1 VADVTDNAVRRRY
14 EMVVDGVTAYVTYAR
29 KGDRLTLVHTEVPK
43 ALSGRG
49 VGSSLAT
56 AVFEDVRRRGLRV
69 AVECEFLEA
78 FIKRRREFADL
89 VVEPDDAP

>member
-1 VADVTDNAVRRRY
+1 MAEVTDNAARRRY
-14 EMVVDGVTAYVTYAR
+14 EMVVDGATAYVTYVR
-29 KGDRLTLVHTEVPK
+29 HGDRLTLVHTEVPK
-43 ALSGRG
+43 VLGGRG

-56 AVFEDVRRRGLRV
+56 AVLEDVRTRGLRI

-78 FIKRRREFADL
+78 FIKRHSEFADL

>member
-1 VADVTDNAVRRRY
+1 MAEVTDNALRRRY
-14 EMVVDGVTAYVTYAR
+14 EMVADGATAYVTYVR
-29 KGDRLTLVHTEVPK
+29 HGNRLTLVHTEVPK

-56 AVFEDVRRRGLRV
+56 AVLEEVRRRGRHV

-78 FIKRRREFADL
+78 FINRHPEFADL
-89 VVEPDDAP
+89 VIEDDAP

>member
-1 VADVTDNAVRRRY
+1 MTDLTDDTACRRY

-29 KGDRLTLVHTEVPK
+29 LGDRLTLVHTEVPK
-43 ALSGRG
+43 ALGGRV

-56 AVFEDVRRRGLRV
+56 AVLEDVRKRGLRV

-78 FIKRRREFADL
+78 FIKRHTEFADL
-89 VVEPDDAP
+89 VVEPDEAP